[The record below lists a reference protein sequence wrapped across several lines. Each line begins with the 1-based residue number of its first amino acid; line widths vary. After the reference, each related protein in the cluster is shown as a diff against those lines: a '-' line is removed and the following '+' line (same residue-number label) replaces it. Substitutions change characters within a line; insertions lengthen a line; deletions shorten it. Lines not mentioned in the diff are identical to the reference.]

1 MKKVIFTLSAALIL
15 GALLH
20 AQTLDEVLARNY
32 QARGGLDRLK
42 ALAGWKLSGR
52 MVVDAL
58 GLDLPIAIWQKAP
71 DRMRVETTFRDKK
84 IVQACDGRMAW
95 WIMPFLS
102 DAARAMPDDQGGLFC
117 DQAVFGNPLVDFAE
131 KGHRLE
137 LLGMEPLEGKPAV
150 KLRLV
155 KSDGKEI
162 FYFLDAASGLELKS
176 SRMMKMGESEA
187 LVEILYG
194 DYRPA
199 GGLAMPFA
207 IENRLDGQPQV
218 RMIFD
223 EIEIDPVMED
233 AMFAMPDEKETPGKK
248 KTPGRKKTPGK
259 KRTPGKKG
267 GK

>member
-1 MKKVIFTLSAALIL
+1 MKKVVFSLSVALIL
-15 GALLH
+15 GALLR

-32 QARGGLDRLK
+32 QARGGLDKVK
-42 ALAGWKLSGR
+42 ALTGWKLNGR
-52 MVVDAL
+52 MVIDAQ

-71 DRMRVETTFRDKK
+71 DKMRVEITFQDKK
-84 IVQACDGRMAW
+84 IVQACDGRKAW

-102 DAARAMPDDQGGLFC
+102 EEAQAMPADQGMLFR
-117 DQAVFGNPLVDFAE
+117 DQAVFENPLFVFAE

-137 LLGMEPLEGKPAV
+137 LLGTEPMDGKPAH
-150 KLRLV
+150 KLKLV
-155 KSDGKEI
+155 KGDGKEI
-162 FYFLDAASGLELKS
+162 FFFLDAASGLELKS
-176 SRMMKMGESEA
+176 SRMVKIGEREA

-218 RMIFD
+218 RMTFA

-233 AMFAMPDEKETPGKK
+233 AMFAMPGKKGTPGKNETPGQ
-248 KTPGRKKTPGK
+248 
-259 KRTPGKKG
+259 KG